1 MATQDIMSM
10 IRSSSFLTDGTLRY
24 RSANEGDALR
34 WLFVDDEGVIR
45 SATAQALANKASI
58 NARAVGADYTQA
70 LVPISLQLANWA
82 QKIVFLDRDSYDK
95 TAKLFQEHE
104 YDWSNVVAKSQILD
118 LADTAKA
125 YFYMSSQLV
134 TVLKE
139 KLPELAV

>member
-10 IRSSSFLTDGTLRY
+10 IRSSSYLTDGTLRY

-34 WLFVDDEGVIR
+34 WLFVDNEGVIR
-45 SATAQALANKASI
+45 SATAQTLANKVGI

-70 LVPISLQLANWA
+70 LIPISLQLANWA
-82 QKIVFLDRDSYDK
+82 QKIVFLDQDSYDK
-95 TAKLFQEHE
+95 AAELFKEHE
-104 YDWSNVVAKSQILD
+104 YHWSTIVDKSEILD
-118 LADTAKA
+118 LADTGNA